1 MWSYSFDYLISY
13 SWNNKFRN
21 SDDDYQE
28 DVAQLNDLGLNVN
41 SGYIWLASRYVTSY
55 STNTAFCVRYFGD
68 VDIEVVESG
77 LSDVLFNVYSDGE
90 GGDEAP
96 SRGFRPVFL
105 LSSSAKVSEGDG
117 SKEHP
122 YIIK

>member
-1 MWSYSFDYLISY
+1 MWFGTFTYLTTY
-13 SWNNKFRN
+13 SWNNKFKDF
-21 SDDDYQE
+21 DDAYQE

-41 SGYIWLASRYVTSY
+41 SDYTWLASRYVLSY
-55 STNTAFCVRYFGD
+55 STNSAFCVRYLSN
-68 VDIEVVESG
+68 VDTEVVDSG
-77 LSDVLFNVYSDGE
+77 LSDVLCNVYSDGE
-90 GGDEAP
+90 GDGEAP

-105 LSSSAKVSEGDG
+105 LSSSAKVSGGDG